1 MTRQLAGK
9 RVLVTG
15 AARGMGRAIAL
26 AFGEAGADLILFGR
40 SAESLS
46 STLSALERAGTGAQA
61 IACDL
66 RRPEAIM
73 AAVAAAG
80 TPDVLINN
88 AGIAGAEMAFLD
100 LTETEWHDV
109 LAVNLHAPFILGQ
122 AVARAMVKAGRSGVI
137 LHNASIA
144 ASAVDGAY
152 AAYCVSKA
160 GLLALMRSMAVEL
173 APHRIRVNAV
183 SPGYTQTEMT
193 TSLFTDDQQEFL
205 TRGFTRAPIRR
216 VVTAEEVAQA
226 FVFLASDAASG
237 ITGTNLVVDGGLT
250 ANLYVMETLPR
261 T

>member
-1 MTRQLAGK
+1 MTESLKSR

-15 AARGMGRAIAL
+15 AARGMGKAIAL
-26 AFGEAGADLILFGR
+26 AFARAGAELTLLGR
-40 SAESLS
+40 TAESLAA
-46 STLSALERAGTGAQA
+46 TLDALERAGATARS

-66 RRPEAIM
+66 RRPEAIS
-73 AAVAAAG
+73 AALDQAG
-80 TPDVLINN
+80 TPDVLVNN
-88 AGIAGAEMAFLD
+88 AGIAGAEMPFLD
-100 LTETEWHDV
+100 LTAAEWHEV
-109 LAVNLHAPFILGQ
+109 LAVNLHAPFLLSQ
-122 AVARAMVKAGRSGVI
+122 HVARAMVRDGRSGVI

-152 AAYCVSKA
+152 AAYSVSKA

-193 TSLFTDDQQEFL
+193 TSLFTEDQQEFL
-205 TRGFTRAPIRR
+205 TTGFLRAPIRR
-216 VVTAEEVAQA
+216 IVTAEEVAQA

-250 ANLYVMETLPR
+250 ANLYVMETLPMR
-261 T
+261 